1 MHPEQDDEEQPPQ
14 PPLLSDEPEDAAAE
28 DRPMPNFESRFCVSF
43 ELQFGHV
50 TSGLDP
56 KTSFS
61 KQQLQLVH

>member
-1 MHPEQDDEEQPPQ
+1 LHPAQDDEEQPPQ
-14 PPLLSDEPEDAAAE
+14 PLLSDEPEDGAAE

-43 ELQFGHV
+43 EPQFGHV